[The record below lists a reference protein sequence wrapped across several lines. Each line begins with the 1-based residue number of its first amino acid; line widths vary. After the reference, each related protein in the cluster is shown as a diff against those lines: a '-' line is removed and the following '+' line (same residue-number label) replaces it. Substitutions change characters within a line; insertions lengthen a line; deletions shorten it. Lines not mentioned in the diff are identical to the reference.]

1 MSAATKILWQGLA
14 VIDAKGR
21 AQLWNGG
28 QTPKLYRSEEQGRY
42 ACTDGSTLEEV
53 TIVLG
58 RVVETPSVGTAEIKR
73 QLIEKLNSAAGP
85 RPAPPAG
92 TTIMTSA
99 DLVKTGAWGR
109 ARDTSAPVDAP
120 PRRRFRPKQCKKC
133 RRSFQP
139 TGGHSLYCEAC
150 P

>member
-1 MSAATKILWQGLA
+1 MTPVGKVLWQGLA

-58 RVVETPSVGTAEIKR
+58 SVSECAGNVLVEGDPAMVAAFQQRLAEEFHKKP
-73 QLIEKLNSAAGP
+73 EP
-85 RPAPPAG
+85 RPAPPA
-92 TTIMTSA
+92 
-99 DLVKTGAWGR
+99 
-109 ARDTSAPVDAP
+109 VDAP
-120 PRRRFRPKQCKKC
+120 RRRQYKTKTC
-133 RRSFQP
+133 RACPRTFQP
-139 TGGHSLYCEAC
+139 TGGHSLYCPQCQGHE
-150 P
+150 

>member
-1 MSAATKILWQGLA
+1 MNTTTNILWQGLA

-58 RVVETPSVGTAEIKR
+58 RVSNVLAENDPAR
-73 QLIEKLNSAAGP
+73 LADLQRAAYVSSAP
-85 RPAPPAG
+85 RPAPPA
-92 TTIMTSA
+92 
-99 DLVKTGAWGR
+99 
-109 ARDTSAPVDAP
+109 VDAP
-120 PRRRFRPKQCKKC
+120 RRRRFKPKPCAGCTKT
-133 RRSFQP
+133 FQP
-139 TGGHSLYCEAC
+139 SGPRSRYCEHC

>member
-1 MSAATKILWQGLA
+1 MSAPTKILWQGLA

-58 RVVETPSVGTAEIKR
+58 RVSSALVDSDPARLAALQREIY
-73 QLIEKLNSAAGP
+73 AASTP
-85 RPAPPAG
+85 RPAPPA
-92 TTIMTSA
+92 
-99 DLVKTGAWGR
+99 
-109 ARDTSAPVDAP
+109 VDAP
-120 PRRRFRPKQCKKC
+120 RGRQYKTKRCRGCPRF
-133 RRSFQP
+133 FQP
-139 TGGHSLYCEAC
+139 TGGHSLYCPLC
-150 P
+150 QGRG